1 MNKQQ
6 VNEALGSVNVE
17 EQYDVSRIQQLAG
30 IANASTVAG
39 TPVKEQL
46 STGMSNAEATVL
58 ANYLEQLLQEMSV
71 ALESVEA
78 LVKQQL
84 PNEYR
89 SMEAYTFAHIKTS
102 LGGYGY
108 VDRMSK
114 SIEGLIE
121 ELREYAKGSEDTP

>member
-1 MNKQQ
+1 MDKKQI
-6 VNEALGSVNVE
+6 VEGMGSINID
-17 EQYDVSRIQQLAG
+17 QSYDVSRIRKLAG
-30 IANASTVAG
+30 LANSSTATG
-39 TPVKEQL
+39 TQVKEQL
-46 STGMSNAEATVL
+46 RTGISNEEATEL
-58 ANYLEQLLQEMSV
+58 ANNLEQLLQEMGV
-71 ALESVEA
+71 ALESVES
-78 LVKQQL
+78 LVKHQL

-121 ELREYAKGSEDTP
+121 ELREYAEGGEEE

>member
-1 MNKQQ
+1 MDKKQI
-6 VNEALGSVNVE
+6 VEGMGSINID
-17 EQYDVSRIQQLAG
+17 QTYDVSRIRKLAG
-30 IANASTVAG
+30 LANSSTAAG
-39 TPVKEQL
+39 TQVKEQL
-46 STGMSNAEATVL
+46 STGMSNEEATEL
-58 ANYLEQLLQEMSV
+58 ANDLEQLLQEMSV
-71 ALESVEA
+71 ALESVES
-78 LVKQQL
+78 LVKNQL

-121 ELREYAKGSEDTP
+121 ELREYAEGGEEE

>member
-1 MNKQQ
+1 MDKKQI
-6 VNEALGSVNVE
+6 VEGMGSINID
-17 EQYDVSRIQQLAG
+17 QSYDVSRIRKLAG
-30 IANASTVAG
+30 LANSSTATG
-39 TPVKEQL
+39 TQVEEQL
-46 STGMSNAEATVL
+46 STGMSNEEATEL
-58 ANYLEQLLQEMSV
+58 ANDLEQLLQEMGV
-71 ALESVEA
+71 ALESVES
-78 LVKQQL
+78 LVKHHL

-121 ELREYAKGSEDTP
+121 DLREYAEGGEEE

>member
-1 MNKQQ
+1 MDKKQI
-6 VNEALGSVNVE
+6 VEGMGSINID
-17 EQYDVSRIQQLAG
+17 QSYDVSRIRKLAG
-30 IANASTVAG
+30 LANSSTATG
-39 TPVKEQL
+39 TQVKEQL
-46 STGMSNAEATVL
+46 RTGMSNEEATEL
-58 ANYLEQLLQEMSV
+58 ANNLEQLLQEMGV
-71 ALESVEA
+71 ALESVES
-78 LVKQQL
+78 LVKHQL

-121 ELREYAKGSEDTP
+121 DLREYAEGGEEE

>member
-1 MNKQQ
+1 MDKKQI
-6 VNEALGSVNVE
+6 VEGMGSINID
-17 EQYDVSRIQQLAG
+17 QTYDVSRIRKLAG
-30 IANASTVAG
+30 LANSSTATG
-39 TPVKEQL
+39 TQVKEQL
-46 STGMSNAEATVL
+46 STGMSNEEATEL
-58 ANYLEQLLQEMSV
+58 ANDLEQLLQEMSV
-71 ALESVEA
+71 ALESVES
-78 LVKQQL
+78 LVKNQL

-121 ELREYAKGSEDTP
+121 ELREYAEGGEEE